1 MRALALIL
9 STMLAAC
16 AAPQP
21 QTPALPHDEGA
32 TMDVAAYNRAMA
44 SQGISHHCSDN
55 GCDMLPVL
63 LFGRV
68 PAYPESLRAS
78 GAHGETVIAFVIDV
92 DGHVVDVD
100 VRSATHPEFSEAAMK
115 ALKSWRFRPATLNG
129 QPVRRSAVQQFP
141 FNVESL

>member
-1 MRALALIL
+1 MRALVLVL

-21 QTPALPHDEGA
+21 RTPALPHDEGA

-44 SQGISHHCSDN
+44 SQGISHHCGDK
-55 GCDMLPVL
+55 GCDTLPVL

-78 GAHGETVIAFVIDV
+78 RADGKAVIAFVIDV
-92 DGHVVDVD
+92 DGGVVDMD
-100 VRSATHPEFSEAAMK
+100 VRSATHPEFSDVAME
-115 ALKSWRFRPATLNG
+115 ALKSWRFRPATLKG
-129 QPVRRSAVQQFP
+129 QPVRRSAMQEFP
-141 FNVESL
+141 FHVE

>member
-1 MRALALIL
+1 MRALVLVL

-44 SQGISHHCSDN
+44 SQGISHHCSDKA
-55 GCDMLPVL
+55 CDTLPVL

-78 GAHGETVIAFVIDV
+78 RVNGDAVIVFVIDV
-92 DGHVVDVD
+92 DGSVVDME
-100 VRSATHPEFSEAAMK
+100 VRSATHPEFSEVAMK